1 MSNNNFLTEASMI
14 LDYGYGATPKMN
26 ENAYD
31 DRIAQDA
38 NEDDQFMNQIEEP
51 EATAEPD
58 ETADL
63 LAKAAE
69 LSEVAQT
76 LIEVKPEQVKAMGE
90 EGARKI
96 FALAYLGSECNAIEQ
111 AYSDFMNADVT
122 VEVKESTDN
131 MDYLASRMLRE
142 PGMLEDEE

>member
-1 MSNNNFLTEASMI
+1 MPNNNFLTEASMI

-31 DRIAQDA
+31 DRVAQDA
-38 NEDDQFMNQIEEP
+38 NEDEQFMNQIEGP
-51 EATAEPD
+51 VATAELD
-58 ETADL
+58 EITDL
-63 LAKAAE
+63 LDKAEE

-76 LIEVKPEQVKAMGE
+76 LIEAKPEQVKAMSE
-90 EGARKI
+90 EDVRKI

-111 AYSDFMNADVT
+111 AYSDFMNAEET
-122 VEVKESTDN
+122 VAVEESTDN

>member
-31 DRIAQDA
+31 DRVAQDA

-58 ETADL
+58 ETGDL

-90 EGARKI
+90 EVARKI

-111 AYSDFMNADVT
+111 AYSDFMTAEKT
-122 VEVKESTDN
+122 VAVEESTDN

>member
-1 MSNNNFLTEASMI
+1 MPNNNFLTEASMI

-31 DRIAQDA
+31 DRVAQDA
-38 NEDDQFMNQIEEP
+38 NEDDQFMNQVEEP

-58 ETADL
+58 ETGDM

-69 LSEVAQT
+69 LSEAAQT

-122 VEVKESTDN
+122 VDVKESTDN